1 MGSIHFA
8 QPWWLVAACILVGA
22 GWALLLYH
30 RSPVFADKPFILR
43 AGMAALRGAA
53 VSILCLL
60 LLSPIIRTRE
70 TEVKKPVLL
79 VLQDASE
86 SVGFGMDEKAKASLT
101 ASLDGLR
108 AALDEDYEVRLMA
121 FGTGVREGADPVM
134 GEKETDIEQAMRYA
148 REAFDPARMAGLV
161 LLSDGLYNKG
171 SNPLYSTQVTQAP
184 VIAIPLG
191 NPAPVRDLAIKRL
204 FHNKIAYRGDRFNV
218 QLDILARNAAA
229 EKSELSIYD
238 ITGGTPRLLEK
249 RPVSIGQDP
258 FFQTQEV
265 ILSADAP
272 GIRRYRF
279 SLSPISGEQ
288 VKGNNTR
295 EMYIEVLDARQKVLL
310 LADAPHPDL
319 SAIRQSLDALSN
331 YKVELRFL
339 GENTGPLKA
348 YDLVILHQIPSRRN
362 KAAALLQEL
371 RQSRVPVWFI
381 AGSSSDIPALSTAQ
395 GLLDIRGDGGN
406 LNEVQALPVTVFQ
419 VFTLDEAARTGI
431 SRFPPLLSP
440 FGDYRAGAAAR
451 PMLRQRI
458 GAVQT
463 DYPLWLFG
471 EDDQRRIAILAGEGI
486 WKWRLFDYLQHRNHA
501 VVDEFIGKTVSYLA
515 TREDKRRLRVLPV
528 KPIFAE
534 NEPVRF
540 DGELYNENYE
550 RITVPDIRVVI
561 KDAENR
567 EYVFL
572 MNRTETMYSLNAG
585 LLPPGNYSY
594 RATANHSGKELLHEG
609 RFSIQPVDQELADLQ
624 ADHDLLRLL
633 ADRSGGATVSKDSL
647 EMLPD
652 LIRAKLKA
660 KPVMYSSVESRPL
673 IHWKWLFALLIL
685 FLGGEWFLR
694 RYSGAY

>member
-1 MGSIHFA
+1 
-8 QPWWLVAACILVGA
+8 
-22 GWALLLYH
+22 
-30 RSPVFADKPFILR
+30 
-43 AGMAALRGAA
+43 MAVMRGAS
-53 VSILCLL
+53 VTLLCLL

-86 SVGFGMDEKAKASLT
+86 SVGFGMDEKAKADLV

-108 AALDEDYEVRLMA
+108 AALDNDFEVRLMA
-121 FGTGVREGADPVM
+121 FESGVREGVDPSMV
-134 GEKETDIEQAMRYA
+134 GKETDVEQAMRHA
-148 REAFDPARMAGLV
+148 RDAFDPARMAGVV

-184 VIAIPLG
+184 VFSVPLG
-191 NPAPVRDLAIKRL
+191 NPAPVRDLAVKRL
-204 FHNKIAYRGDRFNV
+204 FHNKIAYRGDRFSV
-218 QLDILARNAAA
+218 QLDILARNAAS
-229 EKSELSIYD
+229 EKTELSIFD
-238 ITGGTPRLLEK
+238 VTGSTPRLLEK
-249 RPVSIGQDP
+249 RTLAITQDP
-258 FFQTQEV
+258 FFQTQEI

-279 SLSPISGEQ
+279 SLAPIPGEQ

-295 EMYIEVLDARQKVLL
+295 EMFIEVLDARQKVLL

-319 SAIRQSLDALSN
+319 SAIQQSLDALAN
-331 YKVELRFL
+331 YKVDLRFL
-339 GENTGPLKA
+339 GESTGPLKA
-348 YDLVILHQIPSRRN
+348 YDLVILHQVPSRRN
-362 KAAALLQEL
+362 KAASVLQEL
-371 RQSRVPVWFI
+371 RQSRVPVWYI
-381 AGSSSDIPALSTAQ
+381 AGGSSDIPSFAAAQ

-406 LNEVQALPVTVFQ
+406 LNESQALPATGFQ

-440 FGDYRAGAAAR
+440 FGDYRVGAAAR
-451 PMLRQRI
+451 TMLRQRI

-471 EDDQRRIAILAGEGI
+471 EDDQRRTAILAGEGI
-486 WKWRLFDYLQHRNHA
+486 WKWRLFDYLQHRDHA
-501 VVDEFIGKTVSYLA
+501 IVDELIGKTVSYLA

-550 RITVPDIRVVI
+550 RITEPDIRVVI
-561 KDAENR
+561 KDAANKEFV
-567 EYVFL
+567 YL
-572 MNRTETMYSLNAG
+572 MNRTETMYTLNAG

-594 RATANHSGKELLHEG
+594 LASSSQNGKELVHEG
-609 RFSIQPVDQELADLQ
+609 RFSIQPVDQELSDLQ

-633 ADRSGGATVSKDSL
+633 ADRSGGVSISKDSL
-647 EMLPD
+647 SLLPD
-652 LIRAKLKA
+652 LIRARLQA

-673 IHWKWLFALLIL
+673 INWKWLFALLIL
-685 FLGGEWFLR
+685 ILGGEWFLR
-694 RYSGAY
+694 RYAGAY

>member
-1 MGSIHFA
+1 M
-8 QPWWLVAACILVGA
+8 
-22 GWALLLYH
+22 LLYY
-30 RSPVFADKPFILR
+30 RSTAFAEKPLPWR
-43 AGMAALRGAA
+43 LGMAALRGAA
-53 VSILCLL
+53 VTVLCLL

-86 SVGFGMDEKAKASLT
+86 SAGFGMDEKARASLT
-101 ASLDGLR
+101 ESLDGLR
-108 AALDEDYEVRLMA
+108 AALEDDFEVRLMA
-121 FGTGVREGADPVM
+121 FGNSVKEGPDARM
-134 GEKETDIEQAMRYA
+134 AEKETDIEQAMRYA
-148 REAFDPARMAGLV
+148 REAFDPARMSGVVLV
-161 LLSDGLYNKG
+161 SDGLYNKG

-184 VIAIPLG
+184 VFSVPLG

-204 FHNKIAYRGDRFNV
+204 FHNKIAYRGDRFSV

-229 EKSELSIYD
+229 ERSELSIYD
-238 ITGGTPRLLEK
+238 MTSGTPRLLEK

-258 FFQTQEV
+258 FFQTQEI

-272 GIRRYRF
+272 GIRRFRF
-279 SLSPISGEQ
+279 TLTPISGEQ

-319 SAIRQSLDALSN
+319 SAIRQSLDALVN
-331 YKVELRFL
+331 YKVDLHFL

-362 KAAALLQEL
+362 KAGAVLQEL

-381 AGSSSDIPALSTAQ
+381 AGGSSDIPALSAAQ
-395 GLLDIRGDGGN
+395 GLLEIRGDGGN
-406 LNEVQALPVTVFQ
+406 MNESQALPVAGFQ
-419 VFTLDEAARTGI
+419 VFTLDEDARSGI
-431 SRFPPLLSP
+431 TRFPPLLAP
-440 FGDYRAGAAAR
+440 FGDYRTGSAAR

-471 EDDQRRIAILAGEGI
+471 EDDQRRLAILAGEGI
-486 WKWRLFDYLQHRNHA
+486 WKWRLFDYLQHRDHA
-501 VVDEFIGKTVSYLA
+501 IIDEYIGKTVNYLA

-550 RITVPDIRVVI
+550 RITEPDIRVVI

-572 MNRTETMYSLNAG
+572 MNRTETMYTLNAG
-585 LLPPGNYSY
+585 LLPPGNYAY
-594 RATANHSGKELLHEG
+594 RATASHNGKELVFDG
-609 RFSIQPVDQELADLQ
+609 RFSVQPVDQELADLQ

-633 ADRSGGATVSKDSL
+633 AERSGGASVSKDSL
-647 EMLPD
+647 TSLPD
-652 LIRAKLKA
+652 LIRGRLQA

-673 IHWKWLFALLIL
+673 INWKWLFALLIL
-685 FLGGEWFLR
+685 FLGAEWFLR
-694 RYSGAY
+694 RYAGSY